1 MTWLQNRLK
10 NVNIHTSV
18 DFLHYNEKSL
28 YLSVEVP
35 DLLPAAEKINT
46 LALFRINYPLSF
58 NLVAKFHY
66 SPNPDAEGK
75 R

>member
-46 LALFRINYPLSF
+46 WL
-58 NLVAKFHY
+58 Y
-66 SPNPDAEGK
+66 SE
-75 R
+75 